1 MGSAQVSF
9 DVDSINRIGIED
21 RIKLFSLIIRF
32 SFGLDFLNELN
43 VAEEIRPGEKKGHF
57 DYFGHTKL
65 KLNS

>member
-1 MGSAQVSF
+1 MGSAQVPF

-43 VAEEIRPGEKKGHF
+43 VAEEVRPGERKMSLIF
-57 DYFGHTKL
+57 SNF
-65 KLNS
+65 